1 MPIGY
6 LCRSC
11 QRCMDR
17 DEVKVCTDKKS
28 VFYRCS
34 GEEREKRCKESVH
47 LKLCE
52 DAKRAEERKMRD
64 SLLKI
69 GASLSKSS

>member
-6 LCRSC
+6 VCRSC
-11 QRCMDR
+11 QRCMNR
-17 DEVKVCTDKKS
+17 DDVKVCTDKKS

-34 GEEREKRCKESVH
+34 GEEREKECKRIVSERRLVI
-47 LKLCE
+47 C
-52 DAKRAEERKMRD
+52 EERKMRD

>member
-17 DEVKVCTDKKS
+17 DEVKVCTDKKGNY
-28 VFYRCS
+28 YRCT
-34 GEEREKRCKESVH
+34 GKKNIRKCKEIVSMMI
-47 LKLCE
+47 CTNIE
-52 DAKRAEERKMRD
+52 QQRMND
-64 SLLKI
+64 SLVKI